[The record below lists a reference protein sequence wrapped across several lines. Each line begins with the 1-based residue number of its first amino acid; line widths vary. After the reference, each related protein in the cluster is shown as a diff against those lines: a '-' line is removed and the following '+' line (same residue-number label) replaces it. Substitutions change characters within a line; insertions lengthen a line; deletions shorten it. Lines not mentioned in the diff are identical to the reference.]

1 MRMLTGLASTQISDM
16 QVAELLHALDANG
29 DGVISYEEFVNGF
42 RLVDEGAPRQRGSG
56 GGGGGG
62 GAAANQPA
70 AGGGKAPAAA
80 HAPHAS
86 PARSPVASITPP
98 SSPVA
103 RGKTAPAP
111 VAHL

>member
-1 MRMLTGLASTQISDM
+1 MLTGLASTQISDM

-42 RLVDEGAPRQRGSG
+42 RLVDEGAPRQRGSS
-56 GGGGGG
+56 GGG
-62 GAAANQPA
+62 GAAASQPA

-80 HAPHAS
+80 LAPHAS

-103 RGKTAPAP
+103 RGKPAPAP
-111 VAHL
+111 LAHL